1 MTGRRLLGAGLRAGI
16 VFLLLAWV
24 VTRPGMQGFLP
35 LDSWGIAKC
44 ALVGLPLAALVAAL
58 ITLRRG
64 TRGGWRRGAVASAV
78 ALVVPAA
85 ILATSGGHAPG
96 TMDGRADEAR
106 ADEPRAEALTTSF
119 EEADSGGR
127 AYRLRVRGLHPLIE
141 EAQGGRARVE
151 IGARMDEAGSGF
163 VIIEAQLLDEASGR
177 TLWQKAYRGE
187 GSTPSDIRKIVA
199 EALREAMSLT
209 REGAGREG
217 RTI

>member
-1 MTGRRLLGAGLRAGI
+1 VGAGLRAGI

-24 VTRPGMQGFLP
+24 VTRPALQGILP

-78 ALVVPAA
+78 ALAVPVA
-85 ILATSGGHAPG
+85 ILAASGGHAPG
-96 TMDGRADEAR
+96 TLDGRADEAR
-106 ADEPRAEALTTSF
+106 AEALTASF
-119 EEADSGGR
+119 EEAESGGR

-141 EAQGGRARVE
+141 EARGGSARVE
-151 IGARMDEAGSGF
+151 IGARMDEAGSGC

-187 GSTPSDIRKIVA
+187 GATPSEIRRVVA